1 MSDKSSVRFRRFH
14 SEPKPLHVVNQLLK
28 AIKSGALVPGQRLP
42 SEAELA
48 RMTGVSRSSVREALA
63 ALRLF
68 GIVETRPG
76 DGTYVKD
83 ARKDIDRVRRE
94 LFGVLTRARDV
105 LQLQEA
111 RAAFECGIMRLAAEN
126 LDEGDIK
133 FLEEVI
139 AGMRDAAEQ
148 ASCERFLMLH
158 KRFHLGIAKATKNVV
173 IEQMA
178 AKFFSLMEKD
188 LWRKLE
194 EHLLPHDTAHLRE
207 SVAIHERILR
217 ALKDRDYILAS
228 RRMEEH
234 FERYK

>member
-1 MSDKSSVRFRRFH
+1 MSDKPPVRFKRFH
-14 SEPKPLHVVNQLLK
+14 SESKPLHVVNQLLK

-83 ARKDIDRVRRE
+83 ARKDIERIRKE

-126 LDEGDIK
+126 LDEEDIK

-148 ASCERFLMLH
+148 ANYERFLMLH

-173 IEQMA
+173 VEQMA

-194 EHLLPHDTAHLRE
+194 EYLLPHGTAHLRE

-217 ALKDRDYILAS
+217 ALKDRDYILAG